1 MENLVLLEMLNFL
14 KKINHIRLQRRI
26 LEKLRR
32 RKNDFT
38 KFGPNAKAIYV
49 QARQGN
55 FLVDPV
61 DNYVARVLLNDGELC
76 QDEIKLA
83 SRFLTKDS
91 HCLLLG
97 GHIGS
102 IVIPLAKV
110 CKKLTVFEANPDSF
124 ELLNKNL
131 LLNEIYN
138 VQTHNKAVSN
148 ENKPLKF
155 LINKDNSGGSKRFPL
170 IKASGYF
177 YDNPKQIKVD
187 GVVLDGF
194 LKNKSFD
201 LIFVDIE
208 GSEYFAFK
216 GMQKIFKQSKVL
228 ITEFI
233 PHHLKNVA
241 SASVDAFWSTLEPH
255 FKYLYIPGEEKVF
268 EDSKNILR
276 QLAIMFNNDKS
287 YANIVFLK
295 ANGLKNL
302 GEKWKL
308 QPDS

>member
-1 MENLVLLEMLNFL
+1 
-14 KKINHIRLQRRI
+14 
-26 LEKLRR
+26 
-32 RKNDFT
+32 
-38 KFGPNAKAIYV
+38 V
-49 QARQGN
+49 QAKQGN

-76 QDEIKLA
+76 QGEIKLA
-83 SRFLTKDS
+83 SRFIKKDS
-91 HCLLLG
+91 YCLLLG

-102 IVIPLAKV
+102 IVIPLAKT
-110 CKKLTVFEANPDSF
+110 CKNLTVFEANPDSF

-138 VQTHNKAVSN
+138 VQTYNKAVSN
-148 ENKPLKF
+148 KNKPLKF
-155 LINKDNSGGSKRFPL
+155 LINTDNSGGSKRFPL

-187 GVVLDGF
+187 GVVLDSF
-194 LKNKSFD
+194 LQNKSFD

-216 GMQKIFKQSKVL
+216 GMQKIFKHSKVL
-228 ITEFI
+228 ITEFV

-241 SASVDAFWSTLEPH
+241 LVSVEDFWSTLEPH

-268 EDSKNILR
+268 KDSKNILR
-276 QLAIMFNNDKS
+276 QLTIMFKKDQT

-295 ANGLKNL
+295 VNSLKNL
-302 GEKWKL
+302 RY
-308 QPDS
+308 Q